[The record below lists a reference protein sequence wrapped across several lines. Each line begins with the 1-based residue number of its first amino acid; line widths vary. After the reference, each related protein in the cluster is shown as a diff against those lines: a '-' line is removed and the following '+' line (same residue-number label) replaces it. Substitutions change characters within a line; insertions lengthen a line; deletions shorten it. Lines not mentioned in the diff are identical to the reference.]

1 MILRVSSL
9 LPAAPPQTGPWA
21 QAQFGLRVSG
31 VRPGSEAAEQGA
43 WGVSGEAR
51 PGRTPSGPPSS
62 GGHPGAVVSV
72 FWVPA
77 VVGHSLLVSGV
88 PTVMALNHCDGVL

>member
-31 VRPGSEAAEQGA
+31 VRPGLEAAEQGA
-43 WGVSGEAR
+43 WGGLER
-51 PGRTPSGPPSS
+51 PGLGHASSGPPSS
-62 GGHPGAVVSV
+62 GGHRGAVVSV

-77 VVGHSLLVSGV
+77 VVGRSLLVSGV
-88 PTVMALNHCDGVL
+88 PTVMTLNHCDAVL